1 MEVNATNLTA
11 PSTGATVSI
20 ENLYPAIVQCF
31 VIILFGYIAGRW
43 DVITPT
49 QGKGIGTFV
58 SKFCLPA
65 LLFKNMCILNFGD
78 VNWIFLLCI
87 LIAKSVVFFL
97 VMTLCLLIKRPRN
110 YGIAGLFAIFATQS
124 NDFALGFPLRKF
136 WTFSYLNIISFSHT
150 ILQNWPFPLMHCNC
164 EPFDKW
170 SWIGNPYGKKS
181 WDQLVLIG
189 INQLNNNILIYLTKF
204 TFI

>member
-1 MEVNATNLTA
+1 MKQRKRKYNWEKKFPALYLNNIIRGKKTPTELPSMEANSTNLTA
-11 PSTGATVSI
+11 PSTGGATVSI

-43 DVITPT
+43 DVITSA

-97 VMTLCLLIKRPRN
+97 VMALSLLIKRPRN

-124 NDFALGFPLRKF
+124 NDFALGFPLCKF
-136 WTFSYLNIISFSHT
+136 WKILN
-150 ILQNWPFPLMHCNC
+150 
-164 EPFDKW
+164 
-170 SWIGNPYGKKS
+170 
-181 WDQLVLIG
+181 
-189 INQLNNNILIYLTKF
+189 
-204 TFI
+204 

>member
-1 MEVNATNLTA
+1 MENATNLTTD
-11 PSTGATVSI
+11 PSGATVSI

-65 LLFKNMCILNFGD
+65 LLFKNMCILNFAD
-78 VNWIFLLCI
+78 VNWTFLLCI

-97 VMTLCLLIKRPRN
+97 VMALCLVIKRPRN

-124 NDFALGFPLRKF
+124 NDFALGFPICKL
-136 WTFSYLNIISFSHT
+136 
-150 ILQNWPFPLMHCNC
+150 LQ
-164 EPFDKW
+164 
-170 SWIGNPYGKKS
+170 I
-181 WDQLVLIG
+181 
-189 INQLNNNILIYLTKF
+189 ILILFLSFANNVTGNYYVTYIL
-204 TFI
+204 

>member
-1 MEVNATNLTA
+1 MEVNSTNLTA

-43 DVITPT
+43 DVITSA

-78 VNWIFLLCI
+78 VNWVFLLCI

-97 VMTLCLLIKRPRN
+97 VMALCLLIKRPRN

-124 NDFALGFPLRKF
+124 NDFALGLPLRKF
-136 WTFSYLNIISFSHT
+136 WTLSYFKNISFPS
-150 ILQNWPFPLMHCNC
+150 QFY
-164 EPFDKW
+164 K
-170 SWIGNPYGKKS
+170 IG
-181 WDQLVLIG
+181 
-189 INQLNNNILIYLTKF
+189 LN
-204 TFI
+204 

>member
-1 MEVNATNLTA
+1 MKQRKRKYNWEKKIPVLLLNNIIRGKKTPTELPSMEANSTNLTA
-11 PSTGATVSI
+11 PSTGGATVSI

-43 DVITPT
+43 DVITSA

-97 VMTLCLLIKRPRN
+97 VMALSLLIKRPRN

-124 NDFALGFPLRKF
+124 NDFALGFPLCKF
-136 WTFSYLNIISFSHT
+136 
-150 ILQNWPFPLMHCNC
+150 
-164 EPFDKW
+164 
-170 SWIGNPYGKKS
+170 
-181 WDQLVLIG
+181 
-189 INQLNNNILIYLTKF
+189 
-204 TFI
+204 